1 MNPLAA
7 STRRDQLRLR
17 GVLSALDWY
26 TLGIMAVYSLLAIAF
41 YPLIPKATSILI
53 TNALFAVAIIAM
65 AWLGQMLPYRGLR
78 LLRFFY
84 VIPMVYPMYQQSQQL
99 VPSLHPHDYDALL
112 IELDRMLFGVDPT
125 HWIMRFAHP
134 VLTEYLQVCY
144 VSFYLLPIVVAL
156 SFFLQGRALTMLRF
170 GRMIVFGF
178 YVSYLAYF
186 ALPAIGPRFTLHD
199 FARLDQELPGLVLT
213 PILRSL
219 VNEGGGIE
227 PGEPH
232 PERVVNRDCFPSGHT
247 MMTLLTIVLAW
258 RYRSTVRIP
267 ITVVGVSL
275 IVATVYLR
283 YHYVVD
289 LIAGAACA
297 VAMLVIEPR
306 VYRWLVECGIAA
318 PDESTIRQMPAP
330 EPPLTPSITTTME
343 HE

>member
-1 MNPLAA
+1 MNRLQQWR
-7 STRRDQLRLR
+7 TRVADEQLQLR
-17 GVLSALDWY
+17 GVLTALDWY
-26 TLGIMAVYSLLAIAF
+26 TLGIMAVYSVLAIVF
-41 YPLIPKATSILI
+41 YPIVPRATTILV
-53 TNALFAVAIIAM
+53 TNVLFATAIVAI
-65 AWLGQMLPYRGLR
+65 AWLSQLTASRTLR

-99 VPSLHPHDYDALL
+99 VPALHPRDYDWLL
-112 IELDRMLFGVDPT
+112 IELDRMLFGTDPT
-125 HWIMRFAHP
+125 RWMAKFAHP
-134 VLTEYLQVCY
+134 VLTEYLQLCY
-144 VSFYLLPIVVAL
+144 VSFYLLPIAVAL
-156 SFFLQGRALTMLRF
+156 SFFVQRRIPTMLRF

-199 FARLDQELPGLVLT
+199 FSRLDEELPGLVLT
-213 PILRSL
+213 PALRAL

-227 PGEPH
+227 PGEPF

-258 RYRSTVRIP
+258 RCRSVLRVPVTI
-267 ITVVGVSL
+267 VGLSL

-297 VAMLVIEPR
+297 LAMLWLEPR
-306 VYRWLVECGIAA
+306 VYRLLLERKIAA
-318 PDESTIRQMPAP
+318 PDT
-330 EPPLTPSITTTME
+330 LLG
-343 HE
+343 